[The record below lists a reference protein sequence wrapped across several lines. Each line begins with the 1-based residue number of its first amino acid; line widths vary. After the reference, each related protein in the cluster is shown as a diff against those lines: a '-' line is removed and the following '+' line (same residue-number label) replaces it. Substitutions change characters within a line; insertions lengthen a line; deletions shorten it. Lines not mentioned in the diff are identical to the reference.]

1 MKFWD
6 VSPKKIWGVRLIN
19 SMAFWG
25 RGGGGVAKMFE
36 NILFENDEQK
46 IKIKNTEK
54 MQSSSHEWVFGKT
67 YEKVKKCLRK
77 KS

>member
-25 RGGGGVAKMFE
+25 RGGGGGVR
-36 NILFENDEQK
+36 
-46 IKIKNTEK
+46 
-54 MQSSSHEWVFGKT
+54 
-67 YEKVKKCLRK
+67 KCLKIFFLKMMNK
-77 KS
+77 KLK

>member
-1 MKFWD
+1 
-6 VSPKKIWGVRLIN
+6 
-19 SMAFWG
+19 
-25 RGGGGVAKMFE
+25 MFE

-67 YEKVKKCLRK
+67 YEKVNNVWEKIRESSVYVNVCVCVMGYTCHEKKVK
-77 KS
+77 

>member
-1 MKFWD
+1 M
-6 VSPKKIWGVRLIN
+6 
-19 SMAFWG
+19 
-25 RGGGGVAKMFE
+25 GGGGGGAKMFE

-77 KS
+77 NS